1 MDLEPRNLV
10 PKNFKIFI
18 LNSLNC
24 QYKLPVQADSVQLQA
39 SGVSVAATFG
49 FCSPFVAAVVV
60 AAAAEVIVA
69 VAVVADGMLAA
80 VVEASV
86 VWDPGVEGV

>member
-1 MDLEPRNLV
+1 MNGL
-10 PKNFKIFI
+10 KGGKF
-18 LNSLNC
+18 
-24 QYKLPVQADSVQLQA
+24 KLPVQADSVQLQA

-49 FCSPFVAAVVV
+49 FCSPFVAVVV
-60 AAAAEVIVA
+60 AAEVIVA
-69 VAVVADGMLAA
+69 VAVVVDGMLAA

>member
-1 MDLEPRNLV
+1 ME
-10 PKNFKIFI
+10 
-18 LNSLNC
+18 SLF
-24 QYKLPVQADSVQLQA
+24 LPVQAGSVQLLA
-39 SGVSVAATFG
+39 SGVSVEATFG
-49 FCSPFVAAVVV
+49 FCSPFVAAAVVV
-60 AAAAEVIVA
+60 VAAAEVIVA